1 MSQYSLDTL
10 TRETYLNKY
19 EKQILNDF
27 DSYYF
32 DTYFKIGGGIK
43 DKKQWR
49 HAKRLANTLDT
60 ENCTLIN
67 YIQDKIEGLLEC
79 KKKNR
84 TFSETIIQ
92 HNVITP
98 TAIIDT
104 IDECCDW
111 KAIKW

>member
-10 TRETYLNKY
+10 TRETYLNNY
-19 EKQILNDF
+19 EQRMLNDF

-32 DTYFKIGGGIK
+32 DTYFRIGGGIK

-67 YIQDKIEGLLEC
+67 YIQDKIEGKFEKKP
-79 KKKNR
+79 KKKKKLTDYFIN
-84 TFSETIIQ
+84 T
-92 HNVITP
+92 NVEEIT
-98 TAIIDT
+98 
-104 IDECCDW
+104 DEVNQCCDW
-111 KAIKW
+111 NSIEW